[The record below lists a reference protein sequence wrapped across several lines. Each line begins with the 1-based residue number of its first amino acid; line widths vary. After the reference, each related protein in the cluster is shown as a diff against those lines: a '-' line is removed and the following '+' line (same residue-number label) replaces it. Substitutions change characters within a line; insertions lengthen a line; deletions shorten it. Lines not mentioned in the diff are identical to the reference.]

1 MCYTWGMEEVEL
13 VSVLV
18 AVSISGTLFQID
30 ATGPLEEEVMERRA
44 LEGCE
49 AIAPPSAMGLYV
61 WDGLVG
67 LDEEEDDLILFEG
80 RFRHLTHQEL
90 IKLHQTG
97 TVFSEV
103 V

>member
-1 MCYTWGMEEVEL
+1 MEEPI
-13 VSVLV
+13 SVLV

-30 ATGPLEEEVMERRA
+30 ATGSLEEEMMERRA

-49 AIAPPSAMGLYV
+49 AVTPPSAMGLYV

-80 RFRHLTHQEL
+80 SFRVLTHQEL

-97 TVFSEV
+97 SIFSEV